1 MSKTLKRWD
10 SQQSS
15 SLRVATS
22 PVHAESTSAFPKV
35 KQWPSAN
42 QTKLAGN
49 SMKIPN
55 WLMSCLLKAPI
66 ILRISW
72 LGMLDYPRVPNM
84 DPNHWHTADSWKS
97 DEVQCVDGF
106 PLGLSANGA
115 PHNSMVYHYLPQRNC
130 IFEVY
135 IYIPH
140 SQTYPIQSW
149 NFLLH
154 RSDTNCRRA
163 ISSARSWVPSFQI
176 CSMLLRFKQDLARA
190 TWESLKNGIMWG
202 HRTRAKL
209 VHTYKN
215 CWVPWGVYLRG
226 YGGLFLCQEPHRI
239 SPYINTR
246 EMGF

>member
-97 DEVQCVDGF
+97 DEVQCFDGF

-135 IYIPH
+135 IYIYTPFSDISNSVLELPS
-140 SQTYPIQSW
+140 SQKW
-149 NFLLH
+149 HKL
-154 RSDTNCRRA
+154 
-163 ISSARSWVPSFQI
+163 PSRHQ
-176 CSMLLRFKQDLARA
+176 
-190 TWESLKNGIMWG
+190 
-202 HRTRAKL
+202 
-209 VHTYKN
+209 
-215 CWVPWGVYLRG
+215 
-226 YGGLFLCQEPHRI
+226 LCQI
-239 SPYINTR
+239 LSPKLPDLFDATALQTR
-246 EMGF
+246 PCTRNMGKSEEWYNVGSPDKS